1 LYVNNKENLNSF
13 QVKQPRDTS
22 AKISQMWYLLTMRKQ
37 LLQKVP
43 QQTVKTILEA
53 NVKRQ
58 RLFIETKQ
66 TYSNKNF
73 INEKYRD

>member
-43 QQTVKTILEA
+43 QQTVKTILEV

>member
-1 LYVNNKENLNSF
+1 VNNKENLNSF

-43 QQTVKTILEA
+43 QQTVKTILEV

>member
-1 LYVNNKENLNSF
+1 MNNKENLNSF

-43 QQTVKTILEA
+43 QQTVKTILEV

>member
-1 LYVNNKENLNSF
+1 MNNKENINSF

-43 QQTVKTILEA
+43 QQTVKTILEV

>member
-1 LYVNNKENLNSF
+1 VNNKENINSF

-43 QQTVKTILEA
+43 QQTVKTILEV

>member
-1 LYVNNKENLNSF
+1 VNNKENINSF